1 MLSER
6 EEVEKKYLFV
16 ILIVYLLW
24 HLVARIGLSID
35 LQWHIDVGRDQMF
48 TPPHIMILAGFFPA
62 MAVSLLFMM
71 WTTRDYH
78 RGLEVP
84 GLRIGPIV
92 APVAIWM
99 TLLGQITIM
108 FGALFDDYWHAQY
121 GLDVNIATPPHL
133 WTIFGGVVAELATL
147 VLACQLISISQ
158 REGNSENKLLIMM
171 AILAIWTLVY
181 HLFFVVGNFLD
192 PREAIIEIAGLKLL
206 PHLALA
212 GLVTIL
218 MIEVTSHLL
227 GQDEVVKLS
236 LILVISQIL
245 LLFSIPVIVEML
257 MGPEHVYRPG
267 SPHQV
272 QITNFLPWLLLPMML
287 CFRKWPKLMQNKWI
301 YFSMILCI
309 DSIWLPANSEIPQSV
324 GPLGVIS
331 SIIISMAVMY
341 FAYNYSKKVSI
352 VIDNLILR
360 VMNKKE
366 PVENK
371 DKQSKSALNSS
382 IAVLLL
388 ICMMFI
394 PVVQGHGGV
403 HRTEEGEGFDAP
415 MRMLFDIEGTDF
427 WVEFMIYPPKA
438 LGSTEIIVFPVEE
451 TANVSD
457 VWIEVIYNDE
467 KGKTTLIYQFEKL
480 SGRDIWISTVE
491 FPFSGNNTIQ
501 FWANIDGDSD
511 YTAIDVY
518 VESPTLLPVPIMWV
532 IGLGWPIAMGVI
544 LWKVS
549 LHKAANFE
557 SEEE

>member
-6 EEVEKKYLFV
+6 EEVEKKYLFA

-24 HLVARIGLSID
+24 HLVGRIGLSID

-48 TPPHIMILAGFFPA
+48 TPPHVMILAGFFPA
-62 MAVSLLFMM
+62 MIVSLLFMM

-78 RGLEVP
+78 RGIEVP

-133 WTIFGGVVAELATL
+133 WTIFGGVLAELATL

-158 REGNSENKLLIMM
+158 REGNSENKLLILI
-171 AILAIWTLVY
+171 AILAIWTLMC
-181 HLFFVVGNFLD
+181 HFFFVVGNFLD

-218 MIEVTSHLL
+218 LIELTIHLF
-227 GQDEVVKLS
+227 GQDEMVKLS
-236 LILVISQIL
+236 LIIVISQIL

-272 QITNFLPWLLLPMML
+272 QITNFFPWLLLPMIL

-309 DSIWLPANSEIPQSV
+309 DSIWLPGNSEITQSA
-324 GPLGVIS
+324 GLLGVIS

-341 FAYNYSKKVSI
+341 FAYNNSKKVSI
-352 VIDNLILR
+352 IIDNLILR

-371 DKQSKSALNSS
+371 DKQSKSALNAS

-415 MRMLFDIEGTDF
+415 IRMLFDIEDTDF

-438 LGSTEIIVFPVEE
+438 LGSTDIIVYPVEE
-451 TANVSD
+451 TANVSN
-457 VWIEVIYNDE
+457 VWIEVIYIDE
-467 KGKTTLIYQFEKL
+467 KGETTSIYQFEKL

-501 FWANIDGDSD
+501 FWANIDGNSD

-518 VESPTLLPVPIMWV
+518 VESPPLLPVPIMWV
-532 IGLGWPIAMGVI
+532 IGLGWPIAMGII

-549 LHKAANFE
+549 LHKAAIFE

>member
-24 HLVARIGLSID
+24 HLVGRIGLSID
-35 LQWHIDVGRDQMF
+35 LQWHIDVGRDQML
-48 TPPHIMILAGFFPA
+48 TPPHVMILAGFFPA
-62 MAVSLLFMM
+62 MIVSLLFMM

-78 RGLEVP
+78 RGIEVP

-99 TLLGQITIM
+99 TFLGQITIM

-133 WTIFGGVVAELATL
+133 WTIFGGVIAELATL

-158 REGNSENKLLIMM
+158 REGNSENKLLIMI
-171 AILAIWTLVY
+171 AILAIWTLMY
-181 HLFFVVGNFLD
+181 HFFFVVGNFLD
-192 PREAIIEIAGLKLL
+192 PRESIIEIAGLKLL

-218 MIEVTSHLL
+218 MIEVTSHLF
-227 GQDEVVKLS
+227 GQDEMVKLS
-236 LILVISQIL
+236 LIIVISQIL

-272 QITNFLPWLLLPMML
+272 QITNFFPWLLLPMIL

-309 DSIWLPANSEIPQSV
+309 DSIWLPGNSEITQSA
-324 GPLGVIS
+324 GLLGVIS

-371 DKQSKSALNSS
+371 DKQSKSALNAS
-382 IAVLLL
+382 ITVLLL

-394 PVVQGHGGV
+394 PAVQGHGGV

-415 MRMLFDIEGTDF
+415 MRMLFDIEDTDF

-438 LGSTEIIVFPVEE
+438 LGSTDIIVYPVEE
-451 TANVSD
+451 TANVSN
-457 VWIEVIYNDE
+457 VWIEVIYIDE
-467 KGKTTLIYQFEKL
+467 KGETKMVYQFEKL

-501 FWANIDGDSD
+501 FWANIDGNSD

-518 VESPTLLPVPIMWV
+518 VESPPLLPVPIMWV
-532 IGLGWPIAMGVI
+532 IGLGWPIAMGIIV
-544 LWKVS
+544 WKVS
-549 LHKAANFE
+549 LHKAAIFE

>member
-1 MLSER
+1 
-6 EEVEKKYLFV
+6 
-16 ILIVYLLW
+16 
-24 HLVARIGLSID
+24 
-35 LQWHIDVGRDQMF
+35 
-48 TPPHIMILAGFFPA
+48 
-62 MAVSLLFMM
+62 
-71 WTTRDYH
+71 
-78 RGLEVP
+78 
-84 GLRIGPIV
+84 
-92 APVAIWM
+92 
-99 TLLGQITIM
+99 M
-108 FGALFDDYWHAQY
+108 FGGLFDDYWHAQY

-158 REGNSENKLLIMM
+158 REGNSENKLLIMI

-236 LILVISQIL
+236 LILVISQIFF
-245 LLFSIPVIVEML
+245 LFSIPVIVEML

-272 QITNFLPWLLLPMML
+272 QITNFFPWLLLPMVL

-309 DSIWLPANSEIPQSV
+309 DSIWLPANSEIPQSA
-324 GPLGVIS
+324 GLLGVIS

-371 DKQSKSALNSS
+371 DKQSKSALNTS

-415 MRMLFDIEGTDF
+415 MRMLFDIEDTDF

-438 LGSTEIIVFPVEE
+438 LGSTDIIVFPVEE

-467 KGKTTLIYQFEKL
+467 KGETTLIYQFEKL

-491 FPFSGNNTIQ
+491 FPFSGNNSIQ

-518 VESPTLLPVPIMWV
+518 VESPPLLPVPIMWV

>member
-6 EEVEKKYLFV
+6 EYIEKRYLFV

-24 HLVARIGLSID
+24 HVVGRIGLSID

-48 TPPHIMILAGFFPA
+48 TPPHVMILAGLLPA
-62 MAVSLLFMM
+62 LIVSLLFMM

-84 GLRIGPIV
+84 GLKIGPIV

-108 FGALFDDYWHAQY
+108 FGGLFDDYWHAQY
-121 GLDVNIATPPHL
+121 GIDVNIATPPHL
-133 WTIFGGVVAELATL
+133 WTIFGGVIAELATL

-158 REGNSENKLLIMM
+158 REGNSENKLLIMI
-171 AILAIWTLVY
+171 AVLAIWTLMY
-181 HLFFVVGNFLD
+181 HFFFIIGDFLV
-192 PREAIIEIAGLKLL
+192 PRGAVIELAGLNLL

-218 MIEVTSHLL
+218 LIEMTSHLL
-227 GQDEVVKLS
+227 GQDEMVKLS

-245 LLFSIPVIVEML
+245 FLFSIPVIVEML
-257 MGPEHVYRPG
+257 MGSEHVYRPG

-272 QITNFLPWLLLPMML
+272 QVTNFFPWLLLPMMV

-301 YFSMILCI
+301 YFSMILCV
-309 DSIWLPANSEIPQSV
+309 DPIWLPVNSEIIQLA
-324 GPLGVIS
+324 GINGVII
-331 SIIISMAVMY
+331 SILISMPIMY
-341 FAYNYSKKVSI
+341 FAYSASKKVSI
-352 VIDNLILR
+352 FIDNLILR

-366 PVENK
+366 PLK
-371 DKQSKSALNSS
+371 DKERHNRAS
-382 IAVLLL
+382 INAVIAILLL

-415 MRMLFDIEGTDF
+415 MRMLFDIEDTDF

-438 LGSTEIIVFPVEE
+438 LGSTEIIIFPVDE

-457 VWIEVIYNDE
+457 VWLEVIFIGE
-467 KGKTTLIYQFEKL
+467 RGETKMIYQFEKL

-501 FWANIDGDSD
+501 FWANIDGNSD

-518 VESPTLLPVPIMWV
+518 VESPPLLPIPIMWI

-549 LHKAANFE
+549 LHKAAIFE

>member
-6 EEVEKKYLFV
+6 ECIEKRYLFG
-16 ILIVYLLW
+16 ILIVYSLW
-24 HLVARIGLSID
+24 HIIGRIGLSID
-35 LQWHIDVGRDQMF
+35 LQWHLDVGRDQMF
-48 TPPHIMILAGFFPA
+48 TPPHVMILAGLFPA
-62 MAVSLLFMM
+62 MIVSLLFMM
-71 WTTRDYH
+71 WTTRDFH

-84 GLRIGPIV
+84 GLKIGPIV

-99 TLLGQITIM
+99 TLLGQITIL

-121 GLDVNIATPPHL
+121 GIDVNIATPPHF
-133 WTIFGGVVAELATL
+133 WTIFGGVLAELATL

-158 REGNSENKLLIMM
+158 REGNSENKLLIMI
-171 AILAIWTLVY
+171 ALLAIWTLMF
-181 HLFFVVGNFLD
+181 HFFFTIGDFLN
-192 PREAIIEIAGLKLL
+192 PREAVIELAGLKLL

-218 MIEVTSHLL
+218 LIEVTIHLF
-227 GQDEVVKLS
+227 GQDEMVKLS
-236 LILVISQIL
+236 LIIFISQIL
-245 LLFSIPVIVEML
+245 LLFSIPVFVEML

-272 QITNFLPWLLLPMML
+272 QITIFLPWLLLPMML
-287 CFRKWPKLMQNKWI
+287 CFRKWPKLMKNKWI

-309 DSIWLPANSEIPQSV
+309 DPIWLPANSEIPQLA
-324 GPLGVIS
+324 GLLGVIS

-341 FAYNYSKKVSI
+341 FAYSASKKVSI

-366 PVENK
+366 PLDNK
-371 DKQSKSALNSS
+371 EKHNRSS
-382 IAVLLL
+382 INAIIAMLLL

-438 LGSTEIIVFPVEE
+438 LGSTEIIIFPVDE

-457 VWIEVIYNDE
+457 VWVEVIFIGE
-467 KGKTTLIYQFEKL
+467 RGETKMIFQFEKL

-501 FWANIDGDSD
+501 FWANIDGNSD

-518 VESPTLLPVPIMWV
+518 VESPPLLPVPIMWI

-549 LHKAANFE
+549 LHKAAIFE

>member
-24 HLVARIGLSID
+24 HLVGRIGLSID

-48 TPPHIMILAGFFPA
+48 TPPHVMILAGFFPA
-62 MAVSLLFMM
+62 MIVSLLFMM

-78 RGLEVP
+78 RGIEVP

-133 WTIFGGVVAELATL
+133 WTIFGGVLAELATL

-158 REGNSENKLLIMM
+158 REGNSENKLLILI
-171 AILAIWTLVY
+171 AILAIWTLMC
-181 HLFFVVGNFLD
+181 HFFFVVGNFLD

-218 MIEVTSHLL
+218 LIELTIHLF
-227 GQDEVVKLS
+227 GQDEMVKLS
-236 LILVISQIL
+236 LIIVISQIL

-272 QITNFLPWLLLPMML
+272 QITNFFPWLLLPMIL

-309 DSIWLPANSEIPQSV
+309 DSIWLPGNSEITQSA
-324 GPLGVIS
+324 GLLGVIS

-341 FAYNYSKKVSI
+341 FAYNNSKKVSI
-352 VIDNLILR
+352 IIDNLILR

-371 DKQSKSALNSS
+371 DKQSKSALNAS

-415 MRMLFDIEGTDF
+415 IRMLFDIEDTDF

-438 LGSTEIIVFPVEE
+438 LGSTDIIVYPVEE
-451 TANVSD
+451 TANVSN
-457 VWIEVIYNDE
+457 VWIEVIYIDE
-467 KGKTTLIYQFEKL
+467 KGETTSIYQFEKL

-501 FWANIDGDSD
+501 FWANIDGNSD

-518 VESPTLLPVPIMWV
+518 VESPPLLPVPIMWV
-532 IGLGWPIAMGVI
+532 IGLGWPIAMGII

-549 LHKAANFE
+549 LHKAAIFE

>member
-24 HLVARIGLSID
+24 HLVGRIGLSID
-35 LQWHIDVGRDQMF
+35 LQWHVDVGRDQMF
-48 TPPHIMILAGFFPA
+48 TPPHVMILAGFFPA
-62 MAVSLLFMM
+62 MIVSLLFMM

-108 FGALFDDYWHAQY
+108 FGGLFDDYWHAQY

-147 VLACQLISISQ
+147 VLACQLIFLSQ
-158 REGNSENKLLIMM
+158 REGNSENKLLIMI
-171 AILAIWTLVY
+171 ALLAIWTLVY
-181 HLFFVVGNFLD
+181 HFFFVVGNFLD

-236 LILVISQIL
+236 LILVISQIFF
-245 LLFSIPVIVEML
+245 LFSIPVIVEML

-272 QITNFLPWLLLPMML
+272 QITNFFPWLLLPMIL

-309 DSIWLPANSEIPQSV
+309 DSIWLPANSEIPQSA
-324 GPLGVIS
+324 GLLGVIS

-371 DKQSKSALNSS
+371 DKQSKSALNTS

-415 MRMLFDIEGTDF
+415 MRMLFDIEDTDF

-438 LGSTEIIVFPVEE
+438 LGSTDIIVFPVEE

-467 KGKTTLIYQFEKL
+467 KGETTLIYQFEKL

-518 VESPTLLPVPIMWV
+518 VESPPLLPVPIMWV

>member
-24 HLVARIGLSID
+24 HLVGRIGLSID

-48 TPPHIMILAGFFPA
+48 TPPHVMILAGFFPA
-62 MAVSLLFMM
+62 MIVSLLFMM

-78 RGLEVP
+78 RGIEVP

-133 WTIFGGVVAELATL
+133 WTIFGGVLAELATL

-158 REGNSENKLLIMM
+158 REGNSENKLLILI
-171 AILAIWTLVY
+171 AILAIWTLMC
-181 HLFFVVGNFLD
+181 HFFFVVGNFLD

-218 MIEVTSHLL
+218 LIELTIHLF
-227 GQDEVVKLS
+227 GQDEMVKLS
-236 LILVISQIL
+236 LIIVISQIL

-272 QITNFLPWLLLPMML
+272 QITNYLPWLLLPMIL

-309 DSIWLPANSEIPQSV
+309 DSIWLPGNSEITQSA
-324 GPLGVIS
+324 GLLGVIS

-341 FAYNYSKKVSI
+341 FAYNNSKKVSI
-352 VIDNLILR
+352 IIDNLILR

-371 DKQSKSALNSS
+371 DKQSKSALNAS

-415 MRMLFDIEGTDF
+415 IRMLFDIEDTDF

-438 LGSTEIIVFPVEE
+438 LGSTDIIVYPVEE
-451 TANVSD
+451 TANVSN
-457 VWIEVIYNDE
+457 VWIEVIYIDE
-467 KGKTTLIYQFEKL
+467 KGETTSIYQFEKL

-501 FWANIDGDSD
+501 FWANIDGNSD

-518 VESPTLLPVPIMWV
+518 VESPPLLPVPIMWV
-532 IGLGWPIAMGVI
+532 IGLGWPIAMGII

-557 SEEE
+557 GEEE

>member
-6 EEVEKKYLFV
+6 EEVEKKYLFA

-24 HLVARIGLSID
+24 HLVGRIGLSID

-48 TPPHIMILAGFFPA
+48 TPPHVMILAGFFPA
-62 MAVSLLFMM
+62 MIVSLLFMM

-84 GLRIGPIV
+84 GLRIGHIV

-108 FGALFDDYWHAQY
+108 FGGLFDDYWHAQY
-121 GLDVNIATPPHL
+121 GLDVNIATPPHF

-147 VLACQLISISQ
+147 VLACQLIFLSQ
-158 REGNSENKLLIMM
+158 RDGNSENKLLILI
-171 AILAIWTLVY
+171 ALLAIWTLMF
-181 HLFFVVGNFLD
+181 HFFFMIGNFLD
-192 PREAIIEIAGLKLL
+192 PREAVIEIAGLKLL

-218 MIEVTSHLL
+218 LIEVTSHLF
-227 GQDEVVKLS
+227 GQDEMVKLS
-236 LILVISQIL
+236 LIIVISQIL
-245 LLFSIPVIVEML
+245 FLFSIPVLVEAL

-272 QITNFLPWLLLPMML
+272 QITNFLPWLLLPMMM

-301 YFSMILCI
+301 YFSMILCV
-309 DSIWLPANSEIPQSV
+309 DPIWLPVNREIIQLAGV
-324 GPLGVIS
+324 IGVIS
-331 SIIISMAVMY
+331 SVVIAMAIMY
-341 FAYNYSKKVSI
+341 FAYSASKKVSI
-352 VIDNLILR
+352 IIDNLILR
-360 VMNKKE
+360 VTNKKQPME
-366 PVENK
+366 
-371 DKQSKSALNSS
+371 DKYKHNSS
-382 IAVLLL
+382 PLNASIAIFLL

-394 PVVQGHGGV
+394 PVAQGHGGV
-403 HRTEEGEGFDAP
+403 HRTEQGEGFDAP
-415 MRMLFDIEGTDF
+415 MKILFDIEDTDF
-427 WVEFMIYPPKA
+427 WAEFMIYPPKA
-438 LGSTEIIVFPVEE
+438 LGSTEIIIFPVDE

-457 VWIEVIYNDE
+457 VWIEVIFIGE
-467 KGKTTLIYQFEKL
+467 KGETTMISQFEKL
-480 SGRDIWISTVE
+480 SGRDIWVSTVE

-501 FWANIDGDSD
+501 FWANIDGNSD

-518 VESPTLLPVPIMWV
+518 VESPPLLPVPIMWV
-532 IGLGWPIAMGVI
+532 IGLGWPIVMGII

-549 LHKAANFE
+549 LHKAAIFE

>member
-24 HLVARIGLSID
+24 HLVGRIGLSID

-48 TPPHIMILAGFFPA
+48 TPPHVMILAGFFPA
-62 MAVSLLFMM
+62 MIVSLLFMM

-78 RGLEVP
+78 RGIEVP

-133 WTIFGGVVAELATL
+133 WTIFGGVLAELATL

-158 REGNSENKLLIMM
+158 REGNSENKLLILI
-171 AILAIWTLVY
+171 AILAIWTLMC
-181 HLFFVVGNFLD
+181 HFFFVVGNFLD

-218 MIEVTSHLL
+218 LIEVTIHLF
-227 GQDEVVKLS
+227 GQDEMVKLS
-236 LILVISQIL
+236 LIIVISQIL

-272 QITNFLPWLLLPMML
+272 QITNFFPWLLLPMIL

-309 DSIWLPANSEIPQSV
+309 DSIWLPGNSEITQSA
-324 GPLGVIS
+324 GLLGVIS

-341 FAYNYSKKVSI
+341 FAYNNSKKVSI
-352 VIDNLILR
+352 IIDNLILR

-371 DKQSKSALNSS
+371 DKQSKSALNAS

-415 MRMLFDIEGTDF
+415 IRMLFDIEDTDF

-438 LGSTEIIVFPVEE
+438 LGSTDIIVYPVEE
-451 TANVSD
+451 TANVSN
-457 VWIEVIYNDE
+457 VWIEVIYIDE
-467 KGKTTLIYQFEKL
+467 KGETTSIYQFEKL

-501 FWANIDGDSD
+501 FWANIDGNSD

-518 VESPTLLPVPIMWV
+518 VESPPLLPVPIMWV
-532 IGLGWPIAMGVI
+532 IGLGWPIAMGII

-549 LHKAANFE
+549 LHKAAIFE

>member
-24 HLVARIGLSID
+24 HLVGRIGLSID

-48 TPPHIMILAGFFPA
+48 TPPHVMILAGFFPA
-62 MAVSLLFMM
+62 MIVSLLFMM

-78 RGLEVP
+78 RGIEVP

-133 WTIFGGVVAELATL
+133 WTIFGGVLAELATL

-158 REGNSENKLLIMM
+158 REGNSENKLLILI
-171 AILAIWTLVY
+171 AILAIWTLMC
-181 HLFFVVGNFLD
+181 HFFFVVGNFLD

-218 MIEVTSHLL
+218 LIELTIHLF
-227 GQDEVVKLS
+227 GQDEMVKLS
-236 LILVISQIL
+236 LIIVISQIL

-272 QITNFLPWLLLPMML
+272 QITNFFPWLLLPMIL

-309 DSIWLPANSEIPQSV
+309 DSIWLPGNSEITQSA
-324 GPLGVIS
+324 GLLGVIS

-341 FAYNYSKKVSI
+341 FAYNNSKKVSI
-352 VIDNLILR
+352 IIDNLILR

-371 DKQSKSALNSS
+371 DKQSKSALNAS

-415 MRMLFDIEGTDF
+415 IRMLFDIEDTDF

-438 LGSTEIIVFPVEE
+438 LGSTDIIVFPVEE
-451 TANVSD
+451 TANVSN
-457 VWIEVIYNDE
+457 VWIEVIYIDE
-467 KGKTTLIYQFEKL
+467 KGETTSIYQFEKL

-501 FWANIDGDSD
+501 FWANIDGNSD

-518 VESPTLLPVPIMWV
+518 VESPPLLPVPIMWV
-532 IGLGWPIAMGVI
+532 IGLGWPIAMGII

-549 LHKAANFE
+549 LHKAAIFE